1 MPTLSRRRS
10 DNPHQITWHVHYGDL
25 HVGTIGERAGV
36 PVDVDPWQWSCG
48 FYPGLHPGQH
58 RYGTA
63 PTFEEARAGFEA
75 DWKALL
81 REIPEGAF
89 EEYRQDRESRAE
101 MRAIQA
107 CGEKLPSEVFSLI
120 MRCVCG
126 VRFDSHKPTE
136 SYRSPR
142 AHLRRP
148 KQGIH
153 WWSLP
158 SLDLTPTRKPQWRN
172 SWRSPAP
179 STRSR
184 WAYPIEK
191 INGPFLFE
199 HGGKPAEYTAG
210 MTLAIERGLLWKHE
224 SGTYVK
230 FTQAGAELFAWN
242 TPNPGSFLPPPLAL
256 RLSFAPS
263 RPSRFPA

>member
-25 HVGTIGERAGV
+25 HVGTIGESGAPPPPPPPPPSLFFFSALAFRSTSIHGNGLAASTRVCIRA
-36 PVDVDPWQWSCG
+36 SA
-48 FYPGLHPGQH
+48 

-81 REIPEGAF
+81 PEIPESAF

-153 WWSLP
+153 W
-158 SLDLTPTRKPQWRN
+158 
-172 SWRSPAP
+172 
-179 STRSR
+179 
-184 WAYPIEK
+184 
-191 INGPFLFE
+191 
-199 HGGKPAEYTAG
+199 
-210 MTLAIERGLLWKHE
+210 
-224 SGTYVK
+224 
-230 FTQAGAELFAWN
+230 
-242 TPNPGSFLPPPLAL
+242 
-256 RLSFAPS
+256 
-263 RPSRFPA
+263 